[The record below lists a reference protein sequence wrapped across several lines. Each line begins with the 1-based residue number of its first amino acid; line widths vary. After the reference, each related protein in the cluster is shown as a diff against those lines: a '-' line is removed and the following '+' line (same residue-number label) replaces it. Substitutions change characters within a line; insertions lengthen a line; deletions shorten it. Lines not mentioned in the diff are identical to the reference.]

1 MFAAVQPPVKLS
13 LLSLTPKEGTSSWGL
28 VKFFPWKGKERRGQ
42 ASYFLGEGR
51 GQEHAAHFG
60 EREGDKSMQLVFGE
74 GVPPALS
81 LLAAFIPL
89 LKARKKRVFG
99 CWTKAVLIPLLGYP

>member
-74 GVPPALS
+74 GVPPRSLS
-81 LLAAFIPL
+81 PCCIYTPP
-89 LKARKKRVFG
+89 KSKKKKG
-99 CWTKAVLIPLLGYP
+99 CLDVGPRLS